1 MDFLGIGTFFVCSE
15 VSNVFDK
22 VTIWEH
28 FRNLCAKVGVECTEH
43 IARAQEATRKRDWF
57 VACAEW
63 TSCGDVIL
71 RSGSLLDRDDRIW
84 LTGCHALES
93 ANFSAFYLKN
103 YVRALKDAIAA
114 SKAWDEVQ
122 NVPEALDFKSYVE
135 STLWKMMYLWA
146 SISDGEEEPLD
157 ADVKA
162 FLIDIVGHPGDAV
175 SNSEVRILK
184 QQCEEFVSNK
194 SVSVIWEV
202 QKDYFNYFE
211 TNYFECLRWARNG
224 SRLYHGK
231 YPEKLDYVSKLNE
244 AFLLFLSGNPKNAS
258 EVFHEIIDNLDSKP
272 WEAKGKDAH
281 PAALCCNPQYVLF
294 VHFYQCQCYWQMAV
308 QPGQGKEKLIDLIAH
323 IDDEEAELSLLAQR
337 EFAHIDDEEAELSLL
352 AQRAYAEM
360 FRVQRDRARE
370 AFEYAAKNKYSVH
383 TMILLI
389 FFSLK

>member
-43 IARAQEATRKRDWF
+43 IARAQAATREGDWV

-71 RSGSLLDRDDRIW
+71 RSGLLLDRDDWIW

-135 STLWKMMYLWA
+135 STLLKMMYLWA
-146 SISDGEEEPLD
+146 SNSDGEEEPLD

-175 SNSEVRILK
+175 SNSEVSILK
-184 QQCEEFVSNK
+184 QQCEEFVNNK

-202 QKDYFNYFE
+202 QKDYFNYFA
-211 TNYFECLRWARNG
+211 TDYFECLRWARKG
-224 SRLYHGK
+224 STLYHAK

-272 WEAKGKDAH
+272 WEAKGMDAH

-294 VHFYQCQCYWQMAV
+294 VHLCQRQCYWQMAV
-308 QPGQGKEKLIDLIAH
+308 QPGQGEEKLIDLIAH

-337 EFAHIDDEEAELSLL
+337 E
-352 AQRAYAEM
+352 YVEM
-360 FRVQRDRARE
+360 FRVQRDR

-383 TMILLI
+383 TMMLLI
-389 FFSLK
+389 LFSLK